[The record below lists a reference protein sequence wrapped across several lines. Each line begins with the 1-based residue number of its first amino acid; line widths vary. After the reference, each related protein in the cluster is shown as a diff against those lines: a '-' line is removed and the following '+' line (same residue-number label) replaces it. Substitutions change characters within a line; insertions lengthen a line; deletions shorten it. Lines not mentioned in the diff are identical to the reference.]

1 MRPESSPLIQSH
13 VFQNF
18 LHPSTHGA
26 QNFRSVLQLFS
37 WEKSRITFEK
47 LNRTLFLKQQKFL
60 LRSVILH
67 GIFSALPRRYG
78 RPKKMSRNFQK
89 LHQFF

>member
-1 MRPESSPLIQSH
+1 MRPESPPLIQSH

-47 LNRTLFLKQQKFL
+47 LTRTQDVTAVFHTWANGRFIDIEGNLRRKELRKNELKLQ
-60 LRSVILH
+60 
-67 GIFSALPRRYG
+67 FSCR
-78 RPKKMSRNFQK
+78 
-89 LHQFF
+89 